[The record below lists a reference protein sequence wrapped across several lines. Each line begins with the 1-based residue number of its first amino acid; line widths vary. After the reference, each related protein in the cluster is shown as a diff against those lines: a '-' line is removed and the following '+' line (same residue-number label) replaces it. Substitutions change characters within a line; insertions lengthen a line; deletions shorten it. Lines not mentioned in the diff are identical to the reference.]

1 MHIEQLRDFCI
12 SKKGVTEHFPF
23 DEVTLVFKVM
33 HKMFALSSL
42 VSWEK
47 GEESINLKCNP
58 EKALE
63 LRADFDGINPGWHMN
78 KRLWNTVTINT
89 ADVSD
94 TLVFELIDHSYDLV
108 VNGLTKKAQKELED
122 L

>member
-23 DEVTLVFKVM
+23 DEITLVFKVM
-33 HKMFALSSL
+33 NKMFALSSL
-42 VSWEK
+42 DKWEK
-47 GEESINLKCNP
+47 GEETINLKCDP
-58 EKALE
+58 EKALD
-63 LRADFDGINPGWHMN
+63 LREEFEGINPGWHMN
-78 KRLWNTVTINT
+78 KRLWNTVTINN

-94 TLVFELIDHSYDLV
+94 ALVFELINHSYDLV
-108 VNGLTKKAQKELED
+108 VKGLTKKAQKELEN

>member
-1 MHIEQLRDFCI
+1 MHTEQLRDFCI